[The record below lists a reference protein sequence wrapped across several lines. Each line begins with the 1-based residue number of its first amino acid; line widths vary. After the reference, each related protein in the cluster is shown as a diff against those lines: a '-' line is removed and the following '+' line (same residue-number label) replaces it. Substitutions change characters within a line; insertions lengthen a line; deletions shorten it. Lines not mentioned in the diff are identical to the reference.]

1 MAEGKKKQKKSPW
14 WYKLGIMVFGAVF
27 CVSAFMAGRDYLA
40 AKKEADAFDSLSKLA
55 ADYAEEKAP
64 ADLPESSGETTD
76 QEKAAEWAELL
87 KEAAGYA
94 ALKNDITKNPDC
106 EGWIRIPDTR
116 IDYPVVDRES
126 DPEYYLHRAFDGS
139 KSFGGTPFL
148 GEASGVDTKCLII
161 YGHNMKN
168 LSMFGSLKKY
178 KTEDFY
184 KDHQFFTIYTSECAY
199 RYQIFAYYDVPETD
213 EVYTVG
219 FAPDETFQ
227 KFIDKM
233 KQKSYDDTGVNV
245 TKDDH
250 IMTLSTCS
258 TTGKRFVVHAVRI
271 GEHALEK

>member
-14 WYKLGIMVFGAVF
+14 WYKLGILVFGAVF

-64 ADLPESSGETTD
+64 ADLTESAGETTD

-94 ALKNDITKNPDC
+94 ALKNENPDYV
-106 EGWIRIPDTR
+106 GWIRLPDTR

-233 KQKSYDDTGVNV
+233 KQKPYDDTGVNV